1 MNFRFGINNLTEVL
15 RQLEEAIA
23 WLRKLNVN
31 CSASRITLY
40 RTHIQKLIRSI
51 ESGTLTELLESAG
64 EQALINSL
72 YEISTI
78 NTIYQGLKSIE
89 ATPGLINRLNE
100 LILGTTD
107 VRNEGQKP
115 SSHKGR
121 DTSFELIMASFFS
134 QAAYSINIDTDAD
147 LLASNQNIS
156 LIIECKR
163 PRSSHSL
170 RGALKSAKHQLANR
184 YNTISNKNNSYGVI
198 AISIDIIVNPQH
210 FYLLTSDSDSINNIL
225 TKEAYNFIHSNLSL
239 WRTILHNNTLGVL
252 ALLRTIAIVRDVNMI
267 ATCSFMTGTN
277 LHIPGSPQ
285 TLFFKTISNDL
296 TNVMTTNQS

>member
-1 MNFRFGINNLTEVL
+1 
-15 RQLEEAIA
+15 
-23 WLRKLNVN
+23 
-31 CSASRITLY
+31 
-40 RTHIQKLIRSI
+40 
-51 ESGTLTELLESAG
+51 
-64 EQALINSL
+64 
-72 YEISTI
+72 
-78 NTIYQGLKSIE
+78 
-89 ATPGLINRLNE
+89 
-100 LILGTTD
+100 
-107 VRNEGQKP
+107 
-115 SSHKGR
+115 
-121 DTSFELIMASFFS
+121 
-134 QAAYSINIDTDAD
+134 
-147 LLASNQNIS
+147 
-156 LIIECKR
+156 
-163 PRSSHSL
+163 L